1 MTLKTR
7 FFSQQVELD
16 HIQKWFPCLFFQANG
31 IDIKMENGYVIVYFN
46 KKMWKS
52 TKQYNDGRWHYVTVT
67 KRSGGYGGSNDFS
80 FMIN

>member
-1 MTLKTR
+1 MLS
-7 FFSQQVELD
+7 FS
-16 HIQKWFPCLFFQANG
+16 IFQDNG
-31 IDIKMENGYVIVYFN
+31 IDLGMENGYMTVYFN
-46 KKMWKS
+46 NKMWKS

>member
-1 MTLKTR
+1 
-7 FFSQQVELD
+7 
-16 HIQKWFPCLFFQANG
+16 
-31 IDIKMENGYVIVYFN
+31 MENGYVIVYFN